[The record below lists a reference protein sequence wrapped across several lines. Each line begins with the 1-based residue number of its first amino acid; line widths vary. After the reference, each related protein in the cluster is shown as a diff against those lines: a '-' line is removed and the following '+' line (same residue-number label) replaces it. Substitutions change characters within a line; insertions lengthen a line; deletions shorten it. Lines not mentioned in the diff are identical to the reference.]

1 MKTAKKLDTVQTLV
15 FDYDGTLHDSR
26 PNYILAFK
34 RAYEFLVEEGQAEE
48 RIFQDAEITQ
58 WLGWSKEEMWSAFMP
73 DLDPFFQKRA
83 SQIIGETLLEK
94 VQQKKAHL
102 YPKSLE
108 TLAYLKEK
116 GYRLIFLSNC
126 GEYYLEA
133 HRRAFAL
140 DRYFDVLLCS
150 ESFGG
155 LPKYEIFDRIKS
167 GFPEDYAV
175 IGDRMHD
182 FEVGLHHDSPTIGC
196 SYGCGSEEELAAA
209 DIQIDAVEELQ
220 TLF

>member
-1 MKTAKKLDTVQTLV
+1 MRTAKKLDAVQTLV

-58 WLGWSKEEMWSAFMP
+58 WLGWTKEEMWSAFIP
-73 DLDPFFQKRA
+73 QLDPFFQKKA
-83 SQIIGETLLEK
+83 SQMIGETLLEK
-94 VQQKKAHL
+94 VREKKAHL

-108 TLAYLKEK
+108 TLAYLKEE
-116 GYRLIFLSNC
+116 GYSLVFLSNC
-126 GEYYLEA
+126 GERYLEA
-133 HRRAFAL
+133 HRQAFSL
-140 DRYFDVLLCS
+140 DSYFDSLLCS
-150 ESFGG
+150 EYFNG
-155 LPKYEIFDRIKS
+155 LPKYEIFDRVKAD
-167 GFPEDYAV
+167 FPEEYTV
-175 IGDRMHD
+175 IGDRIHD
-182 FEVGLHHDSPTIGC
+182 FEIGLHHDFPSIGC
-196 SYGCGSEEELAAA
+196 SYGFGSEEELAAA

>member
-1 MKTAKKLDTVQTLV
+1 MRTAKKLDAVQTLV

-34 RAYEFLVEEGQAEE
+34 RAYQFLVQEGQAEE
-48 RIFQDAEITQ
+48 RFFEDAEITQ
-58 WLGWSKEEMWSAFMP
+58 WLGWTKEEMWSAFMP

-116 GYRLIFLSNC
+116 GYSLIFLSNC
-126 GEYYLEA
+126 GERYLEA
-133 HRRAFAL
+133 HRQAFSL
-140 DRYFDVLLCS
+140 DSYFDSLLCS
-150 ESFGG
+150 EYFNG
-155 LPKYEIFDRIKS
+155 LPKYEIFDRVKAD
-167 GFPEDYAV
+167 FPEEYTV
-175 IGDRMHD
+175 IGDRIHD
-182 FEVGLHHDSPTIGC
+182 FEIGLHHDFPSIGC
-196 SYGCGSEEELAAA
+196 SYGFGSEEELAAA

-220 TLF
+220 NLF